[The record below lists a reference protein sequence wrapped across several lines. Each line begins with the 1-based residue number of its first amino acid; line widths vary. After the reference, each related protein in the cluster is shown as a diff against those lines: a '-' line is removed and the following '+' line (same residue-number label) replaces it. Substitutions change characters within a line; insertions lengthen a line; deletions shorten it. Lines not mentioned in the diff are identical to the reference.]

1 VTRLLLIIVSD
12 ELSAIVRKGEL
23 TPRYY
28 NPCNFFDKIHI
39 LMTNADK
46 VDPAPLRL
54 LVGSAELHLHNLPIP
69 RNLGTRL
76 SNRLGIS
83 PIFLGKWINEGVQLA
98 KELKPDLI
106 RCYGISYN
114 ALLAARIKKRLGIPF
129 VVSLHNNPD
138 DDFRG
143 REATSLRQK
152 TYAWSH
158 KSVERPALRAS
169 GHFIAVYKTIIP
181 YLTRNKVTNYSVIYN
196 AVGYGAKPKDNYS
209 LHDPA
214 RILCVGRQIS
224 KHKNPTHI
232 VEAIPALDNTVLTL
246 VGDGELHE
254 PLVKLAK
261 QLGCDSRCKF
271 IPALHNEEVMK
282 LLHESD
288 VFVFNQII
296 LGISKAVIEA
306 ALTGLPIIVNQ
317 RPHGATDELSADWL
331 MQAEDSKEGYLAA
344 MRTLLHDKAK
354 REQLGR
360 AAYSFACKFW
370 APEKLEEQVVEVYRQ
385 VMAKGSRGNDFHH
398 IDEGSLK

>member
-1 VTRLLLIIVSD
+1 MPNQTRVFLVTRVLLVIIPD

-39 LMTNADK
+39 LMTNGDK
-46 VDPAPLRL
+46 VDPAPVQL
-54 LVGSAELHLHNLPIP
+54 LAGNAELHLHNLPLR
-69 RNLGTRL
+69 RNLGIRL
-76 SNRLGIS
+76 TNRLWICPQ
-83 PIFLGKWINEGVQLA
+83 PIFLDKWINEGVQVA

-143 REATSLRQK
+143 REAKSLRQMII
-152 TYAWSH
+152 AWSH
-158 KSVERPALRAS
+158 KSVERPALRAAD
-169 GHFIAVYKTIIP
+169 HFIAVYRTIIP
-181 YLTRNKVTNYSVIYN
+181 YLTHNKVTNYSVIYN

-209 LHDPA
+209 LHDPV

-224 KHKNPTHI
+224 KHKDPTHI
-232 VEAIPALDNTVLTL
+232 VEAVSALDNTVLTL

-254 PLVKLAK
+254 PLIKLAK

-271 IPALHNEEVMK
+271 VPALHNKEVIK

-306 ALTGLPIIVNQ
+306 ALTGLPIIVNR
-317 RPHGATDELSADWL
+317 RPFEAVDELSADWL
-331 MQAEDSKEGYLAA
+331 MQVEDSKEGYLEA
-344 MRTLLHDKAK
+344 MRKLLHDKTE
-354 REQLGR
+354 RERLGK
-360 AAYSFACKFW
+360 AAYSYARQFW
-370 APEKLEEQVVEVYRQ
+370 APEKLEDQVVEVYRQ
-385 VMAKGSRGNDFHH
+385 VMRDGTAR
-398 IDEGSLK
+398 